1 MQAETDRVWR
11 AVCEFFV
18 KNGYVPTQRELAHA
32 LFMGGTGVSKAMAIL
47 HALGVIERDEA
58 VRSLRIV
65 QWHPEVE
72 RPAPREHAAC
82 AGCACGGGTCDLE
95 ALRAKLEAAL
105 VILDQALPRPEV

>member
-18 KNGYVPTQRELAHA
+18 KHGYVPTQRELAHA

-65 QWHPEVE
+65 QWHPDVE
-72 RPAPREHAAC
+72 RPALPDHPAC
-82 AGCACGGGTCDLE
+82 AGCACAGGSCDLE
-95 ALRAKLEAAL
+95 AVRAKLEAAL
-105 VILDQALPRPEV
+105 ALLDLAVPRPEV